1 MANVVAEPGGH
12 AIDQAILIKKTLHQ
26 ATGFFHALL
35 VGLRK
40 RDLGCIT
47 GDRHKLFDGRLFIAK
62 NNLSDLLRMSFHC
75 ELPGNQMNKGLDR
88 PSRRSI
94 ERGRRLKRFLSEEN
108 MAISVSFISISKL

>member
-26 ATGFFHALL
+26 TTGFFHALL

-47 GDRHKLFDGRLFIAK
+47 GDRHKLFDGRLSIAK

-75 ELPGNQMNKGLDR
+75 ELPRNQMNKGLDR